1 MAHMHLTP
9 AAANRNRL
17 AAVFFVTLGVFA
29 FELVG
34 GLAANSLALVAD
46 AGHLLT
52 DVAGIGLTLVAI
64 WFAGRPANRDRTFG
78 LPAARDPRR
87 GRQRD
92 AAVRGRRVRP
102 GRGRGGAVDARRRS
116 PRA

>member
-1 MAHMHLTP
+1 MAHTHVTP

-34 GLAANSLALVAD
+34 GIAANSLALVAD

-52 DVAGIGLTLVAI
+52 DLAGIGLTLVAI
-64 WFAGRPANRDRTFG
+64 WFAGPAREPQP
-78 LPAARDPRR
+78 LVSA
-87 GRQRD
+87 
-92 AAVRGRRVRP
+92 
-102 GRGRGGAVDARRRS
+102 
-116 PRA
+116 